1 MCGIAGIY
9 HFGNSRPVDE
19 TALRS
24 LCNAIK
30 HRGPDDE
37 GIYLTPQIGL
47 GMRRLAVIDLVTGHQ
62 PLCNEDKTVWIVFN
76 GEIYNYRQLR
86 EQLAPRHTFST
97 QSDTEVIIHLYEEY
111 GESCVE
117 HLRGMFAFAI
127 WDSRRQCLFFA
138 RDRIGKKPLYYAVN
152 NGALVFSSE
161 IPGII
166 KYLPHK
172 PAIKPSAIDLYLTY
186 QYIPAPHTVFEGIST
201 LLPAHTMTCGR
212 NGEIVTR
219 RYWDID
225 YRQKTSLSFPEA
237 CDRTYDL
244 LRESTRLRMVADV
257 PLGAFLSGGHDSS
270 IIVGLMSQLS
280 SAPVKTFSIGFD
292 ESDFSELAYAR
303 MVADRF
309 KT

>member
-97 QSDTEVIIHLYEEY
+97 QSDT
-111 GESCVE
+111 
-117 HLRGMFAFAI
+117 
-127 WDSRRQCLFFA
+127 
-138 RDRIGKKPLYYAVN
+138 
-152 NGALVFSSE
+152 
-161 IPGII
+161 
-166 KYLPHK
+166 
-172 PAIKPSAIDLYLTY
+172 
-186 QYIPAPHTVFEGIST
+186 
-201 LLPAHTMTCGR
+201 
-212 NGEIVTR
+212 
-219 RYWDID
+219 
-225 YRQKTSLSFPEA
+225 
-237 CDRTYDL
+237 
-244 LRESTRLRMVADV
+244 
-257 PLGAFLSGGHDSS
+257 
-270 IIVGLMSQLS
+270 
-280 SAPVKTFSIGFD
+280 
-292 ESDFSELAYAR
+292 
-303 MVADRF
+303 
-309 KT
+309 